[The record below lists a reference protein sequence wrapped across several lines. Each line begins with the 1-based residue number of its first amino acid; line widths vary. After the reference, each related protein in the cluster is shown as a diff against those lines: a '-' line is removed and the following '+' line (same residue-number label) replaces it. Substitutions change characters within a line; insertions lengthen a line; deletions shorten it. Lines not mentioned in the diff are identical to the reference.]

1 MPKPLKKFMHPRK
14 DQGFTL
20 IELMIVVAIVGVL
33 TSVALPAFTSF
44 VAGQRIKT
52 ASFDLM
58 SMMIFAR
65 SEAIKR
71 NSNVTLN
78 YSSVA
83 NALTV
88 VAGAAVLRE
97 QTGLTGLTL
106 NCKSAT
112 GPSGVV
118 TPCPAGGIIY
128 TSSGRLSTAYLPLE
142 LGNISSA
149 TSSRCITIDLSG
161 RPNSKKGAC

>member
-1 MPKPLKKFMHPRK
+1 MLKSNPKLTQHRK
-14 DQGFTL
+14 GRGFTL
-20 IELMIVVAIVGVL
+20 IELMVTVLILGIL
-33 TSVALPAFTSF
+33 TSVALPSF
-44 VAGQRIKT
+44 KEFITNQRIKT

-71 NSNVTLN
+71 NTDVTLN
-78 YSSVA
+78 SPSVI
-83 NALTV
+83 NAFTV
-88 VAGAAVLRE
+88 AAGATVLRQQE
-97 QTGLTGLTL
+97 GFTGLTL
-106 NCKSAT
+106 NCKTVT

-142 LGNISSA
+142 LGNTASA

-161 RPNSKKGAC
+161 RPYSKKGAC